1 MRLGVVGWLV
11 LQGSIHNG
19 DKIIHVLEADRIG
32 DNIPSF
38 DVVSKKY
45 FKIRVM
51 NIIMNSRIDCMILGA
66 CVGGILDP
74 VELNIGKIT
83 NDINLFYLAVVLHY
97 LLDELLIHLL

>member
-1 MRLGVVGWLV
+1 MSLGVIGRLV
-11 LQGSIHNG
+11 LQGSIDNR

-38 DVVSKKY
+38 DMICKKY

-51 NIIMNSRIDCMILGA
+51 NIIMNSGIDSMILSA

-74 VELNIGKIT
+74 MKLNISKIT
-83 NDINLFYLAVVLHY
+83 NDINLFNLPVVFHY